1 MVVVEVLEYL
11 RVVFALV
18 NGFLKFYNETLS
30 LLEALL
36 NLREV
41 QELLHYEAPPL
52 VNPFLWV
59 FEHMDHGI
67 LQVQAVLYHQI
78 QNLRLVVLDSL
89 VSNFFV
95 NVLLLI

>member
-52 VNPFLWV
+52 VNPFL
-59 FEHMDHGI
+59 
-67 LQVQAVLYHQI
+67 
-78 QNLRLVVLDSL
+78 
-89 VSNFFV
+89 
-95 NVLLLI
+95 